1 MTTEKLI
8 DRTLKHYPRILLP
21 DYCGII
27 AIDGRCASGKTTFG
41 KVLSEKTG
49 IPCIPLDDFFLRVEQ
64 RTPKR
69 FAEPGGNVDRERIL
83 EEVLIPFRKGEF
95 SGYRPFSCKTFTLQD
110 KREMPRTNALIL
122 EGSYAFH
129 PELYPYYDLR
139 IFLDIDP
146 EIQKKRLQNRE
157 TPESYQ
163 RFLDRWIPL
172 EEKYFETFDPK
183 EKADLYFITGFD
195 TR

>member
-1 MTTEKLI
+1 
-8 DRTLKHYPRILLP
+8 
-21 DYCGII
+21 
-27 AIDGRCASGKTTFG
+27 
-41 KVLSEKTG
+41 
-49 IPCIPLDDFFLRVEQ
+49 
-64 RTPKR
+64 
-69 FAEPGGNVDRERIL
+69 
-83 EEVLIPFRKGEF
+83 
-95 SGYRPFSCKTFTLQD
+95 
-110 KREMPRTNALIL
+110 MPRTDALIL

-139 IFLDIDP
+139 IFLDINP

>member
-1 MTTEKLI
+1 MILAFTEAV
-8 DRTLKHYPRILLP
+8 HPEILAK
-21 DYCGII
+21 DFSGVI
-27 AIDGRCASGKTTFG
+27 AIDGRCASGKTTFARL
-41 KVLSEKTG
+41 LSNRTG
-49 IPCIPLDDFFLRVEQ
+49 IPVVPLDDFFLRVEQ

-69 FAEPGGNVDRERIL
+69 FAEPGGNVDWERIL
-83 EEVLIPFRKGEF
+83 EEVLIPFQKGEF

-110 KREMPRTNALIL
+110 KREMPRTDALIL

-139 IFLDIDP
+139 FFLDVDP